1 MSHLMQH
8 SPLGTYYEHC
18 KKGELAYQV
27 CTDDH
32 TPVFFPRTVAPRTGS
47 PNLEWRVSKG
57 LGTVYATT
65 VVHYRNEP
73 PLNVA
78 LIDIDE
84 GFRMMSRVE
93 DIDPMRV
100 KIGMR
105 VKVRM
110 HAGDEKQPPYP
121 VFSPL
126 LHEEGA
132 PRSGGG
138 GEKDA
143 KNHPGPA
150 DHPSSGRRGR

>member
-1 MSHLMQH
+1 MKELMKH
-8 SPLGTYYEHC
+8 SPLGAYYEHC

-27 CTDDH
+27 CTDDD
-32 TPVFFPRTVAPRTGS
+32 TAVFFPRVVAPRTGS
-47 PNLEWRVSKG
+47 SNLEWRVSKG

-93 DIDPMRV
+93 DIDPMQV

-110 HAGDEKQPPYP
+110 HPGDEKQPPYP
-121 VFSPL
+121 VFVSLTPDLSPKGR
-126 LHEEGA
+126 EEA
-132 PRSGGG
+132 RASLRPRGDGSGL
-138 GEKDA
+138 
-143 KNHPGPA
+143 
-150 DHPSSGRRGR
+150 RYRGDTK